1 MQKKLYNILVIAGSD
16 SCSGA
21 GIQADLKAVT
31 FMGGYCCT
39 AITAVTA
46 QNTVGVHSMFLL
58 PVSIVV
64 SQIKA
69 IIDDLKIDAIKIG
82 MLGSKAIVSS
92 VAKIISASNLDV
104 PIVVDPVM
112 VATSGDNLLT
122 KDAIACLKQELIPQA
137 TLLTPNIPESLALLD
152 GNYNCSSVACMRKL
166 IKPLL
171 SLGASAVLL
180 KGGHLQTKSQK
191 VDLLAT
197 RDKTHKVVANN
208 VNIGAEMHGTGCTL
222 ASAIT
227 ALLAQGASLIDAV
240 LQAKKY
246 LQQVMINASTTPKGS
261 GSLVLNHAYN
271 LNSDYEVKL

>member
-1 MQKKLYNILVIAGSD
+1 MCKRPYNILVIAGSD

-46 QNTVGVHSMFLL
+46 QNTVGVSSLYLL
-58 PVSIVV
+58 PVNIVV

-69 IIDDLKIDAIKIG
+69 IIADLKIDAIKIG
-82 MLGSKAIVSS
+82 MLGSKAIISN
-92 VAKIISASNLDV
+92 VAKIIATSNLSIPV
-104 PIVVDPVM
+104 VVDPVM
-112 VATSGDNLLT
+112 VATSGDSLLT
-122 KDAIACLKQELIPQA
+122 KDAVACLKQELIPQA
-137 TLLTPNIPESLALLD
+137 TLLTPNIPEALALLGD
-152 GNYNCSSVACMRKL
+152 NYHCDSVACMHKL

-171 SLGASAVLL
+171 FLGAGAVLL
-180 KGGHLQTKSQK
+180 KGGHLQTKNQK

-197 RDKTHKVVANN
+197 GDKTHKVVANN
-208 VNIGAEMHGTGCTL
+208 VNLGAEMHGTGCTL

-240 LQAKKY
+240 LQAKQY
-246 LQQVMINASTTPKGS
+246 LQQVMINAKTTPKGS
-261 GSLVLNHAYN
+261 GSIILNHAYS
-271 LNSDYEVKL
+271 LNTDYKVKL